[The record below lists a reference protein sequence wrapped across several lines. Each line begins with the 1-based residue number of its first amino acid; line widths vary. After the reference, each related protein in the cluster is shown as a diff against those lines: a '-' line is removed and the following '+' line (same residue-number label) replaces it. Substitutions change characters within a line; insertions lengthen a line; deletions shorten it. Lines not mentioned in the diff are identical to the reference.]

1 MASIYRTQRKKI
13 VDAYVDELKTK
24 INGTSPYNSKLFN
37 NVEGHTVFIDQITQ
51 YPKVCVVAGDE
62 TREYQPGGLKWRY
75 LLLEIRVYVE
85 DEEDPQ
91 EELALLLED
100 IERVIDNNDVLTY
113 DDSVSPNLNTTSS
126 TILAITTD
134 EGVLTP
140 LGVGEISIQVRY

>member
-1 MASIYRTQRKKI
+1 MASTYRTERKKI
-13 VDAYVDELKTK
+13 VDAYVAQLKL
-24 INGTSPYNSKLFN
+24 INGISPYNSNLFN
-37 NVEGHTVFIDQITQ
+37 NVEGHTVFIDQISQ

-75 LLLEIRVYVE
+75 LALEIRVYVE

-100 IERVIDNNDVLTY
+100 IERVIDNNDILTY
-113 DDSVSPNLNTTSS
+113 DDSVSPNLKTTSS
-126 TILAITTD
+126 TILTISTD

-140 LGVGEISIQVRY
+140 LGVGEIAIQVRY